1 MKGEISKTSWSG
13 KAFLSS
19 LSLNTDMNKMMEQFI
34 RSKMTLFFKS
44 YDFDQKGHLL
54 EFTF

>member
-34 RSKMTLFFKS
+34 RSK
-44 YDFDQKGHLL
+44 
-54 EFTF
+54 TFSR